1 MMWIL
6 MLLMPWQAHP
16 FVPSTD
22 PSIIRATMPLIGEC
36 MSGPDVCAMCGCAGR
51 FDTDADGDVDLM
63 DVAILTRELS
73 E

>member
-1 MMWIL
+1 

-22 PSIIRATMPLIGEC
+22 PSIIQATMPLIGEC

-51 FDTDADGDVDLM
+51 FDTDGDGDVDLM